1 MSDLIEGENDRIIHI
16 AIEDEVKESYLNYA
30 MSVIVSR
37 ALPDVRDGLK
47 PVHRRIL
54 FAMNEMGLRN
64 ERSYKKCGRIV
75 GDVLGKYHPHGDQSI
90 YDALVRLAQNFSL
103 RLPVV
108 QGQGN
113 FGSIDGDP
121 PAAMRYTEAKMAKVT
136 EAMLR
141 DIKKDTVDFGPNYD
155 DSMKEPLV
163 LPSAF
168 PFLLING
175 ASGIA
180 VGMATN
186 MAPHNLVE
194 VCSAINATIENSD
207 ITIEELLTHVKGPD
221 FPEGGIIYGRIGIR
235 DAAMTG
241 KGRIT
246 VRSRCT
252 IEEIRK
258 DKEAIIVTEL
268 PYMVNKANLIVK
280 IADLVRDKRI
290 DGISDIRDESDRNGM
305 RIVIELKKSVSPKVT
320 LNLLFNHTA
329 LQSNFNVNNLALV
342 NSMPKLCNLKDM
354 ITAFIAHRVDV
365 ITRRTIFDL
374 NKAKEREH
382 ILEGIKIALDNIDE
396 IIQIIKASSNVN
408 MARASL
414 MARFEFSE
422 VQAQAILDMRLQKLT
437 SLETQKIIDE
447 LIEIRELIAY
457 LEGLLADKNEIL
469 NVIKEE
475 TTELSEKYGDDRR
488 TEILNE
494 EINGMIMED
503 LIEKED
509 VVVLISNRGF
519 IKRIPLTAYKEQARG
534 GKGSNSV
541 KLKDDDYLEHI
552 FIASSHDKMMF
563 VTTLGKAYWLKVYEV
578 PEGTRGSRGKHLKTI
593 FEFLPEEEITTTVQ
607 IDEFLEDS
615 YLFMATEK
623 AVVKRVSTYA
633 FRNAKTRGITAIVLD
648 EGDKLIKAELTS
660 GDDDVMLFTKNGK
673 GLRFHESKV
682 RAMGRNSH
690 GVRGIRLTDKTDIL
704 IGVSIKK
711 ENEQVFMISEY
722 GYGKRTEFEE
732 FHPHGRGTQGQ
743 KAYNVT
749 EKTGKLISAISV
761 NDSDSLVCMTTF
773 GKTIK
778 LALSDVSILGRNAL
792 GVKIVNIS
800 GDDSLMGI
808 ARAENDKDDE
818 ENNTNLVEGDS
829 SENNDIIDQVETI
842 SENKESDEIIEE
854 DEPTISD

>member
-1 MSDLIEGENDRIIHI
+1 MSDLIKDDKSRIIPI

-54 FAMNEMGLRN
+54 YAMNEMGLRN

-90 YDALVRLAQNFSL
+90 YDALVRLAQDFSL

-121 PAAMRYTEAKMAKVT
+121 PAAMRYTEAKMAKVA

-141 DIKKDTVDFGPNYD
+141 DIKKDTIDFGPNYD

-163 LPSAF
+163 LPTAF
-168 PFLLING
+168 PFLLVNG

-186 MAPHNLVE
+186 MAPHNLIE
-194 VCSAINATIENSD
+194 VCNAINASIENRD
-207 ITIEELLTHVKGPD
+207 ITSEELLECIQGPD
-221 FPEGGIIYGRIGIR
+221 FPQGGIIYGRKGIK
-235 DAAMTG
+235 DAFLTG
-241 KGRIT
+241 RGKIT
-246 VRSRCT
+246 VRARYT
-252 IEEIRK
+252 VEEIRPE
-258 DKEAIIVTEL
+258 KEAIIVTEL
-268 PYMVNKANLIVK
+268 PYMVNKATLIIK
-280 IADLVRDKRI
+280 IADLVRDKRV

-305 RIVIELKKSVSPKVT
+305 RIVIELKRNVSPKVT
-320 LNLLFNHTA
+320 MNLLFNHTA

-342 NSMPKLCNLKDM
+342 NGMPKLCTLKDM
-354 ITAFIAHRVDV
+354 LDSFIEHRFDV
-365 ITRRTIFDL
+365 ITRRTKFDL
-374 NKAKEREH
+374 KKAKEREH
-382 ILEGIKIALDNIDE
+382 ILEGLKIALDNIDE
-396 IIQIIKASSNVN
+396 VIQIIKSSSNVN
-408 MARASL
+408 IARANL
-414 MARFEFSE
+414 MARFSFSE
-422 VQAQAILDMRLQKLT
+422 EQSQAILDMRLQKLT

-457 LEGLLADKNEIL
+457 LEGLLADDKKIL
-469 NVIKEE
+469 DVIKEE
-475 TTELSEKYGDDRR
+475 TTELSEKYGDERR

-519 IKRIPLTAYKEQARG
+519 IKRVPLTAYKEQARG
-534 GKGSNSV
+534 GKGSNSTV
-541 KLKDDDYLEHI
+541 LKDDDYVEHI
-552 FIASSHDKMMF
+552 FIANTHDKIMF
-563 VTTLGKAYWLKVYEV
+563 VTTLGKAYWLKVYEI

-593 FEFLPEEEITTTVQ
+593 FEFLPDEDITTTVQ
-607 IDEFLEDS
+607 IDEFSEDT

-633 FRNAKTRGITAIVLD
+633 FRNAKTRGIAAIILD
-648 EGDKLIKAELTS
+648 EGDKLIKAELTT
-660 GDDDVMLFTKNGK
+660 GDDDVMLFTRNGK
-673 GLRFHESKV
+673 GLRFHEESV
-682 RAMGRNSH
+682 RAMGRQTH
-690 GVRGIRLTDKTDIL
+690 GVRGIKLSDDDDIL
-704 IGVSIKK
+704 VGVSIKK
-711 ENEQVFMISEY
+711 ENEQIFMLSEY
-722 GYGKRTEFEE
+722 GFGKRTEFDD
-732 FHPHGRGTQGQ
+732 FNPHGRGTQGQ

-749 EKTGKLISAISV
+749 DKTGKLISAITV
-761 NDSDSLVCMTTF
+761 NDTDSLVCMTSQ

-778 LALSDVSILGRNAL
+778 LSLANVSILGRNAL
-792 GVKIVNIS
+792 GVKIVNVAE
-800 GDDSLMGI
+800 DDSLVGV
-808 ARAENDKDDE
+808 ARAENDKVDPE
-818 ENNTNLVEGDS
+818 EGA
-829 SENNDIIDQVETI
+829 ETAA
-842 SENKESDEIIEE
+842 EIIKNDDS
-854 DEPTISD
+854 DEPTLFDE

>member
-1 MSDLIEGENDRIIHI
+1 MSDIIKGKNDRIIPI

-54 FAMNEMGLRN
+54 YAMNEMGLRN
-64 ERSYKKCGRIV
+64 ERTYKKCGRIV

-90 YDALVRLAQNFSL
+90 YDALVRLAQDFSL
-103 RLPVV
+103 RIPVV

-141 DIKKDTVDFGPNYD
+141 DIKKETIDFGPNYD

-163 LPSAF
+163 LPTAF
-168 PFLLING
+168 PFLLVNG

-186 MAPHNLVE
+186 MAPHSLTE
-194 VCSAINATIENSD
+194 VCSAINATIDNSE
-207 ITIEELLTHVKGPD
+207 ITIDELLTHVKGPD
-221 FPEGGIIYGRIGIR
+221 FPQAGIIYGRIGIR
-235 DAAMTG
+235 DAAFTG
-241 KGRIT
+241 KGKIT
-246 VRSRCT
+246 VRARCT
-252 IEEIRK
+252 IEEIRA

-305 RIVIELKKSVSPKVT
+305 RIVIELKKTVSAKVT
-320 LNLLFNHTA
+320 LNLLFNHTS

-342 NSMPKLCNLKDM
+342 NGMPKLCNLKDM
-354 ITAFIAHRVDV
+354 LTAFIEHRVDV

-374 NKAKEREH
+374 KKAKDREH
-382 ILEGIKIALDNIDE
+382 ILEGLKIALDNIDE

-408 MARASL
+408 IARASL

-447 LIEIRELIAY
+447 LLEIRELIAY
-457 LEGLLADKNEIL
+457 LESLLADKGKIL
-469 NVIKEE
+469 EVIKEE
-475 TTELSEKYGDDRR
+475 TSELSEKYGDERR

-534 GKGSNSV
+534 GKGSNST

-552 FIASSHDKMMF
+552 FIASTHDKIMF
-563 VTTLGKAYWLKVYEV
+563 VTTLGKAYWLKVYEI

-593 FEFLPEEEITTTVQ
+593 FEFLPDEEITTTVQ
-607 IDEFLEDS
+607 IDEFTEDT

-633 FRNAKTRGITAIVLD
+633 FRNAKTRGIAAIVLD
-648 EGDKLIKAELTS
+648 EGDKLIKAELTT
-660 GDDDVMLFTKNGK
+660 GDDDVMLFTRNGK

-690 GVRGIRLTDKTDIL
+690 GVRGIKLGDKDDIL
-704 IGVSIKK
+704 VGVAIRK
-711 ENEQVFMISEY
+711 ENEQIFMISEY
-722 GYGKRTEFEE
+722 GFGKRTEFDE
-732 FHPHGRGTQGQ
+732 FNPHGRGTQGQ

-749 EKTGKLISAISV
+749 EKTGKLISAITV
-761 NDSDSLVCMTTF
+761 NDTDSLLCMTSL

-778 LALSDVSILGRNAL
+778 LALSNVSILGRNAL

-800 GDDSLMGI
+800 DDDSLMGV
-808 ARAENDKDDE
+808 ARSENEDDDDEDESPDSGTEENVIDVSDGEEIPEDKD
-818 ENNTNLVEGDS
+818 
-829 SENNDIIDQVETI
+829 
-842 SENKESDEIIEE
+842 
-854 DEPTISD
+854 EPSLFD

>member
-1 MSDLIEGENDRIIHI
+1 MSDLIKGDKSRIIPI
-16 AIEDEVKESYLNYA
+16 AIEEEVKESYLNYA

-54 FAMNEMGLRN
+54 YAMNEMGLRN

-90 YDALVRLAQNFSL
+90 YDALVRLAQDFSL
-103 RLPVV
+103 RIPVV

-121 PAAMRYTEAKMAKVT
+121 PAAMRYTEAKMSKVS

-141 DIKKDTVDFGPNYD
+141 DIKKDTVDFGNNYD

-163 LPSAF
+163 LPTAF

-175 ASGIA
+175 SSGIA

-186 MAPHNLVE
+186 MAPHNLIE
-194 VCSAINATIENSD
+194 VCNAINATIDNKD
-207 ITIEELLTHVKGPD
+207 ISVQELLTHVKGPD
-221 FPEGGIIYGRIGIR
+221 FPQGGIVYGMKGIR
-235 DAAMTG
+235 DAALTG
-241 KGRIT
+241 RGKIT
-246 VRSRCT
+246 VRARCT
-252 IEEIRK
+252 VDEIRA
-258 DKEAIIVTEL
+258 DKEAIIITEL

-280 IADLVRDKRI
+280 IADLVRDKKI

-305 RIVIELKKSVSPKVT
+305 RIVIELKKSVSAKVT

-342 NSMPKLCNLKDM
+342 NNMPKLCNLKDM
-354 ITAFIAHRVDV
+354 ITLFIDHRFDV

-382 ILEGIKIALDNIDE
+382 ILEGLKIALDNIDE
-396 IIQIIKASSNVN
+396 IIQIIKASNNVN
-408 MARASL
+408 IARASL

-447 LIEIRELIAY
+447 LLEIQALIAY
-457 LEGLLADKNEIL
+457 LEGLLADDNKIL
-469 NVIKEE
+469 QVIKEE
-475 TTELSEKYGDDRR
+475 TTELSEKYGDERR
-488 TEILNE
+488 TEILIE

-519 IKRIPLTAYKEQARG
+519 IKRIPLTEYKEQARG

-563 VTTLGKAYWLKVYEV
+563 VTTLGKAYWLKVYEI
-578 PEGTRGSRGKHLKTI
+578 PEGSRGSRGKHLKTI

-607 IDEFLEDS
+607 IDDFTEDS
-615 YLFMATEK
+615 FLFMATEQ

-633 FRNAKTRGITAIVLD
+633 FRNAKSRGIAAIVLD
-648 EGDKLIKAELTS
+648 DGDKLIKAELTS

-673 GLRFHESKV
+673 GLRFHESNV

-690 GVRGIRLTDKTDIL
+690 GVRGIKLSDSSDIL
-704 IGVSIKK
+704 VGVSIKK
-711 ENEQVFMISEY
+711 DNEQIFMISEF

-732 FHPHGRGTQGQ
+732 FNPHGRGTQGQ
-743 KAYNVT
+743 KAYNIT

-761 NDSDSLVCMTTF
+761 NDTDSLVCMTSL

-800 GDDSLMGI
+800 DDDSLMGI
-808 ARAENDKDDE
+808 ARAENDKDEESEDSDE
-818 ENNTNLVEGDS
+818 ES
-829 SENNDIIDQVETI
+829 SIISDDVIESDDNIIDAV
-842 SENKESDEIIEE
+842 D
-854 DEPTISD
+854 DEPSLFDE

>member
-1 MSDLIEGENDRIIHI
+1 MSDFIKDDKSRVIPI

-54 FAMNEMGLRN
+54 YAMNEMGLRN

-90 YDALVRLAQNFSL
+90 YDALVRLAQDFSL

-121 PAAMRYTEAKMAKVT
+121 PAAMRYTEARMAKVA

-163 LPSAF
+163 LPTAF
-168 PFLLING
+168 PFLLVNG

-186 MAPHNLVE
+186 MAPHNLIE
-194 VCSAINATIENSD
+194 VCNAINATIDNRE
-207 ITIEELLTHVKGPD
+207 ITSEELLEHIQGPD
-221 FPEGGIIYGRIGIR
+221 FPQGGIIFGRRGIR
-235 DAAMTG
+235 DAFLTG
-241 KGRIT
+241 RGKIT
-246 VRSRCT
+246 VRARYT
-252 IEEIRK
+252 VEEIRPE
-258 DKEAIIVTEL
+258 KEAIIVTEL
-268 PYMVNKANLIVK
+268 PYMVNKATLIVK
-280 IADLVRDKRI
+280 IAELVRDKRV

-305 RIVIELKKSVSPKVT
+305 RIVIELKRNVSPKVT
-320 LNLLFNHTA
+320 MNLLFNHTA

-342 NSMPKLCNLKDM
+342 DNMPKLCNLKDM
-354 ITAFIAHRVDV
+354 LKAFIDHRFDV
-365 ITRRTIFDL
+365 ITRRTKFDL
-374 NKAKEREH
+374 KKAKEREH
-382 ILEGIKIALDNIDE
+382 ILEGLKIALDNIDE
-396 IIQIIKASSNVN
+396 VIQIIKSSSNVN
-408 MARASL
+408 IARANL
-414 MARFEFSE
+414 MARFGLSE
-422 VQAQAILDMRLQKLT
+422 EQSQAILDMRLQKLT

-447 LIEIRELIAY
+447 LKEIRELIDY
-457 LEGLLADKNEIL
+457 LESLLADDNKIL
-469 NVIKEE
+469 SVIKEE
-475 TTELSEKYGDDRR
+475 TTELSEKYGDERR

-519 IKRIPLTAYKEQARG
+519 IKRVPLTAYKEQARG
-534 GKGSNSV
+534 GKGSNSTV
-541 KLKDDDYLEHI
+541 LKDDDYVEHI
-552 FIASSHDKMMF
+552 FIANTHDKIMF
-563 VTTLGKAYWLKVYEV
+563 VTTLGKAYWLKVYEI

-593 FEFLPEEEITTTVQ
+593 FEFLPDEDITTTVQ
-607 IDEFLEDS
+607 IDEFSEETF
-615 YLFMATEK
+615 LFMATEK

-633 FRNAKTRGITAIVLD
+633 FRNAKTRGIAAIILD

-660 GDDDVMLFTKNGK
+660 GNDDVMLFTKNGK
-673 GLRFHESKV
+673 GLRFHEESV
-682 RAMGRNSH
+682 RAMGRQTH
-690 GVRGIRLTDKTDIL
+690 GVRGIKLSDEDDIL
-704 IGVSIKK
+704 VGVTIKK
-711 ENEQVFMISEY
+711 EDEQIFMLSEY
-722 GYGKRTEFEE
+722 GFGKRTDFDEFN
-732 FHPHGRGTQGQ
+732 PHGRGTQGQ

-749 EKTGKLISAISV
+749 DKTGKLISAITV
-761 NDSDSLVCMTTF
+761 NDTDSLVCMTSL

-778 LALSDVSILGRNAL
+778 LALSNVSILGRNAM
-792 GVKIVNIS
+792 GVKIVNVAD
-800 GDDSLMGI
+800 DDSLIGV
-808 ARAENDKDDE
+808 ARAENDKVDPE
-818 ENNTNLVEGDS
+818 EGA
-829 SENNDIIDQVETI
+829 ETAA
-842 SENKESDEIIEE
+842 EIIKNDDSE
-854 DEPTISD
+854 EPTLFDE

>member
-1 MSDLIEGENDRIIHI
+1 MSDLIKGENDRVIPI

-54 FAMNEMGLRN
+54 YAMNEMGLRN

-75 GDVLGKYHPHGDQSI
+75 GDVLGKFHPHGDQSI
-90 YDALVRLAQNFSL
+90 YDALVRLAQDFSL
-103 RLPVV
+103 RTPVV

-121 PAAMRYTEAKMAKVT
+121 PAAMRYTEAKMAKIT

-141 DIKKDTVDFGPNYD
+141 DIKKETVDFGPNYD

-168 PFLLING
+168 PFLLVNG

-186 MAPHNLVE
+186 MAPHSLIE
-194 VCSAINATIENSD
+194 VCSAINATIDNSD
-207 ITIEELLTHVKGPD
+207 ISIEELLTHVKGPD
-221 FPEGGIIYGRIGIR
+221 FPQAGIIYGKKGIR

-241 KGRIT
+241 KGKIT
-246 VRSRCT
+246 VRARCT
-252 IEEIRK
+252 IEEIRA

-305 RIVIELKKSVSPKVT
+305 RIVIELKRSVSPKVT

-342 NSMPKLCNLKDM
+342 DSMPKLCNLKDM
-354 ITAFIAHRVDV
+354 LTAFINHRVDV

-374 NKAKEREH
+374 NKAKDREH
-382 ILEGIKIALDNIDE
+382 ILEGLKIALDNIDE
-396 IIQIIKASSNVN
+396 IIQIIKASNNVN
-408 MARASL
+408 IARASL
-414 MARFEFSE
+414 MARFKFSE

-447 LIEIRELIAY
+447 LKELQELIAY
-457 LEGLLADKNEIL
+457 LEGLLADKNKIMV
-469 NVIKEE
+469 VIKEE
-475 TTELSEKYGDDRR
+475 TTELSEKYGDERR

-509 VVVLISNRGF
+509 VVVLISNKGF
-519 IKRIPLTAYKEQARG
+519 IKRIPLTMYKEQGRG
-534 GKGSNSV
+534 GKGSNSA

-563 VTTLGKAYWLKVYEV
+563 VTTLGKAYWLKVYEI

-607 IDEFLEDS
+607 IDEFTEDS

-633 FRNAKTRGITAIVLD
+633 FRNAKTRGIAAIILD
-648 EGDKLIKAELTS
+648 EGDKLIKAELTT
-660 GDDDVMLFTKNGK
+660 GDDDVMLFTRNGK
-673 GLRFHESKV
+673 GLRFHESAV
-682 RAMGRNSH
+682 RAMGRQTH
-690 GVRGIRLTDKTDIL
+690 GVRGIKLGDPKDIL
-704 IGVSIKK
+704 VGVSIKK
-711 ENEQVFMISEY
+711 EEEKVFMISEF
-722 GYGKRTEFEE
+722 GFGKRTEFEE
-732 FHPHGRGTQGQ
+732 FNPHGRGTQGQ

-749 EKTGKLISAISV
+749 DKTGKLISAISV
-761 NDSDSLVCMTTF
+761 NDSDSLICMTTF

-808 ARAENDKDDE
+808 ARAVNDKDDE
-818 ENNTNLVEGDS
+818 DDADVNNLTEDISSEEDSNNGIIENNEIEKDDS
-829 SENNDIIDQVETI
+829 
-842 SENKESDEIIEE
+842 
-854 DEPTISD
+854 EPSLFE

>member
-1 MSDLIEGENDRIIHI
+1 MSDITKGENDRIIPI

-90 YDALVRLAQNFSL
+90 YDALVRLAQDFSL
-103 RLPVV
+103 RVPVV

-121 PAAMRYTEAKMAKVT
+121 PAAMRYTEAKMAKVS

-141 DIKKDTVDFGPNYD
+141 DIKKDTIDFGPNYD

-163 LPSAF
+163 LPTAF
-168 PFLLING
+168 PFLLVNG

-186 MAPHNLVE
+186 MAPHNLIE
-194 VCSAINATIENSD
+194 VCSAINETIDNRE
-207 ITIEELLTHVKGPD
+207 ITIEELLNHVKGPD
-221 FPEGGIIYGRIGIR
+221 FPQGGIIYGRIGSR

-241 KGRIT
+241 RGKIT
-246 VRSRCT
+246 VRARCT
-252 IEEIRK
+252 VEEIRS

-268 PYMVNKANLIVK
+268 PYMVNKANLIIK
-280 IADLVRDKRI
+280 IADLVRDKKI

-305 RIVIELKKSVSPKVT
+305 RIVIELKRTVSPKVT
-320 LNLLFNHTA
+320 LNLLFNHTS

-342 NSMPKLCNLKDM
+342 DGMPKLCNLKDM
-354 ITAFIAHRVDV
+354 LTSFIDHRFDV

-374 NKAKEREH
+374 NKAKDREH
-382 ILEGIKIALDNIDE
+382 ILEGLKIALDNIDE
-396 IIQIIKASSNVN
+396 IIQIIKASKNVN
-408 MARASL
+408 IARASL

-422 VQAQAILDMRLQKLT
+422 IQAQAILDMRLQKLT

-447 LIEIRELIAY
+447 LKEIRELIAY
-457 LEGLLADKNEIL
+457 LEGLLADDNKIFD
-469 NVIKEE
+469 VIKEE
-475 TTELSEKYGDDRR
+475 TTELSEKYGDERR

-552 FIASSHDKMMF
+552 FIASTHDKIMF
-563 VTTLGKAYWLKVYEV
+563 VTTLGKAYWLKVYEI

-593 FEFLPEEEITTTVQ
+593 FEFLPDEEITTTVQ
-607 IDEFLEDS
+607 IDKFLEDT

-633 FRNAKTRGITAIVLD
+633 FRNAKTRGITAIILD
-648 EGDKLIKAELTS
+648 EGDKLIKAELTT

-690 GVRGIRLTDKTDIL
+690 GVRGIKLSDENDIL
-704 IGVSIKK
+704 VGVTIKE
-711 ENEQVFMISEY
+711 ENEQIFMISEF
-722 GYGKRTEFEE
+722 GFGKRTEFEE
-732 FHPHGRGTQGQ
+732 FNPHGRGTQGQ

-749 EKTGKLISAISV
+749 EKTGKLISAITV
-761 NDSDSLVCMTTF
+761 NDTDSLLCMTSL

-778 LALSDVSILGRNAL
+778 LALNNVSILGRNAL

-800 GDDSLMGI
+800 DDDSLMGI
-808 ARAENDKDDE
+808 ARSENDKEEELEKFESSDE
-818 ENNTNLVEGDS
+818 SVKPDETTIDIEEGDS
-829 SENNDIIDQVETI
+829 
-842 SENKESDEIIEE
+842 
-854 DEPTISD
+854 EPSLFD

>member
-1 MSDLIEGENDRIIHI
+1 MSDMIKDEKDRIIPI

-54 FAMNEMGLRN
+54 YAMNEMGLRN

-90 YDALVRLAQNFSL
+90 YDALVRLAQDFSL
-103 RLPVV
+103 RIPVV

-113 FGSIDGDP
+113 FGSVDGDP
-121 PAAMRYTEAKMAKVT
+121 PAAFRYTEAKMAKVS

-163 LPSAF
+163 LPTAF

-186 MAPHNLVE
+186 MAPHNLKE
-194 VCSAINATIENSD
+194 VCNAINATIENPD
-207 ITIEELLTHVKGPD
+207 IYIEELLNYIKGPD
-221 FPEGGIIYGRIGIR
+221 FPKGGIIYGRKGCR
-235 DAAMTG
+235 DAALTG
-241 KGRIT
+241 RGKIT
-246 VRSRCT
+246 VRARCT
-252 IEEIRK
+252 VEEIRT
-258 DKEAIIVTEL
+258 DKEAIIVTEI

-280 IADLVRDKRI
+280 IADLVREKRI

-305 RIVIELKKSVSPKVT
+305 RIVIELKRTVSPKVT
-320 LNLLFNHTA
+320 LNLLFNHTS

-342 NSMPKLCNLKDM
+342 NGMPKLCNLKDM
-354 ITAFIAHRVDV
+354 LSAFIEHRVDV

-374 NKAKEREH
+374 NKAKDREH
-382 ILEGIKIALDNIDE
+382 ILEGLKIALDNIDE
-396 IIQIIKASSNVN
+396 IIKIIKASKNVN

-414 MARFEFSE
+414 MARFNFSE

-447 LIEIRELIAY
+447 LKEIRELISY
-457 LEGLLADKNEIL
+457 LEGLLADKGKIHD
-469 NVIKEE
+469 VIKEE
-475 TTELSEKYGDDRR
+475 TTELSDKYGDERR
-488 TEILNE
+488 TEIMNE

-534 GKGSNSV
+534 GKGSSST
-541 KLKDDDYLEHI
+541 KLKDDDYIEHI
-552 FIASSHDKMMF
+552 FIASTHDKIMF
-563 VTTLGKAYWLKVYEV
+563 VTTLGKAYWLKVYEI
-578 PEGTRGSRGKHLKTI
+578 PEGSRGSRGKHLKTI
-593 FEFLPEEEITTTVQ
+593 FEFLPDEEITTSVQ
-607 IDEFLEDS
+607 IDEFSEETF
-615 YLFMATEK
+615 LFMATEK

-633 FRNAKTRGITAIVLD
+633 FRNAKTRGITAIILD

-673 GLRFHESKV
+673 GLRFHENKV

-690 GVRGIRLTDKTDIL
+690 GVRGIKLSDDSDIL
-704 IGVSIKK
+704 VGVTIKK
-711 ENEQVFMISEY
+711 DNEQIFMISQY
-722 GYGKRTEFEE
+722 GFGKRTEFEE
-732 FHPHGRGTQGQ
+732 FNPHGRGTQGQ

-749 EKTGKLISAISV
+749 EKTGKLVSAITINDTDSV
-761 NDSDSLVCMTTF
+761 MCITSL

-778 LALSDVSILGRNAL
+778 LSLSNVSILGRTAL

-800 GDDSLMGI
+800 DEDSLVGI
-808 ARAENDKDDE
+808 AR
-818 ENNTNLVEGDS
+818 
-829 SENNDIIDQVETI
+829 SENEKVESDDLETI
-842 SENKESDEIIEE
+842 KQPDSI
-854 DEPTISD
+854 

>member
-1 MSDLIEGENDRIIHI
+1 MSDIVKEDNDRIIPI

-54 FAMNEMGLRN
+54 YGMNEMGLRN
-64 ERSYKKCGRIV
+64 ERPNKKCARIV
-75 GDVLGKYHPHGDQSI
+75 GDVMGKYHPHGDASI
-90 YDALVRLAQNFSL
+90 YDALVRLAQDFSL
-103 RLPVV
+103 RVPVV

-121 PAAMRYTEAKMAKVT
+121 PAAMRYTEAKMAKVS
-136 EAMLR
+136 EAILR

-155 DSMKEPLV
+155 DSMQEPLV
-163 LPSAF
+163 LPTAF

-186 MAPHNLVE
+186 MAPHNLIE
-194 VCSAINATIENSD
+194 VCNAINAIIDNKEIS
-207 ITIEELLTHVKGPD
+207 IEELLTHVKGPD
-221 FPEGGIIYGRIGIR
+221 FPQGGIIYGLKGIR
-235 DAAMTG
+235 EAALTG
-241 KGRIT
+241 RGKIT
-246 VRSRCT
+246 VRARCT
-252 IEEIRK
+252 VDEIRAN
-258 DKEAIIVTEL
+258 KEAIIVTEL

-280 IADLVRDKRI
+280 IADLVRDKKI
-290 DGISDIRDESDRNGM
+290 EGISDIRDESDRNGM
-305 RIVIELKKSVSPKVT
+305 RIVIELKNSVSPKVT
-320 LNLLFNHTA
+320 LNLLFNHTS

-342 NSMPKLCNLKDM
+342 NNTPQLCNLKDM
-354 ITAFIAHRVDV
+354 LTAFIDHRVDV

-374 NKAKEREH
+374 KKAKDREH
-382 ILEGIKIALDNIDE
+382 ILVGLKIALDNIDE
-396 IIQIIKASSNVN
+396 IIQIIKGSNNVN
-408 MARASL
+408 LARASL
-414 MARFEFSE
+414 MARFDFSE
-422 VQAQAILDMRLQKLT
+422 IQAQAILDMRLQKLT

-447 LIEIRELIAY
+447 LEEILKLIAY
-457 LEGLLADKNEIL
+457 LEGLLADTNKIFE
-469 NVIKEE
+469 VIKEE
-475 TTELSEKYGDDRR
+475 TTDLSEKYGDERR

-509 VVVLISNRGF
+509 VVVLISHRGF

-541 KLKDDDYLEHI
+541 KLKDNDYLEHI

-563 VTTLGKAYWLKVYEV
+563 VTTLGKAYWLKVYEI

-593 FEFLPEEEITTTVQ
+593 FEFLPEEEITTTVH
-607 IDEFLEDS
+607 IDEFSENT

-690 GVRGIRLTDKTDIL
+690 GVRGIRLSDNNDIL
-704 IGVSIKK
+704 VGVSIKK
-711 ENEQVFMISEY
+711 ENEQVFMISEK
-722 GYGKRTEFEE
+722 GFGKRTEFEE
-732 FHPHGRGTQGQ
+732 FNPHGRGTQGQ

-749 EKTGKLISAISV
+749 AKTGNLISAISV
-761 NDSDSLVCMTTF
+761 NDSDSLICMTTF

-778 LALSDVSILGRNAL
+778 LSLSDVSILGRNAL
-792 GVKIVNIS
+792 GVKIVNIA
-800 GDDSLMGI
+800 DDDALMGI
-808 ARAENDKDDE
+808 ARSENDKEEEIDTTTDIPDDTTEDTENTTEIINDDVNDE
-818 ENNTNLVEGDS
+818 E
-829 SENNDIIDQVETI
+829 
-842 SENKESDEIIEE
+842 
-854 DEPTISD
+854 EPSLFD

>member
-1 MSDLIEGENDRIIHI
+1 MSDLIKDDKSRVIPI

-54 FAMNEMGLRN
+54 YAMNEMGLRN

-90 YDALVRLAQNFSL
+90 YDALVRLAQDFSL

-121 PAAMRYTEAKMAKVT
+121 PAAMRYTEARMAKVA

-141 DIKKDTVDFGPNYD
+141 DIKKDTIDFGPNYD

-163 LPSAF
+163 LPTAF
-168 PFLLING
+168 PFLMVNG

-186 MAPHNLVE
+186 MAPHNLIE
-194 VCSAINATIENSD
+194 VCNAINATIDNRE
-207 ITIEELLTHVKGPD
+207 ITSEELLEHIQGPD
-221 FPEGGIIYGRIGIR
+221 FPQGGIIYGRKGIR
-235 DAAMTG
+235 DAFLTG
-241 KGRIT
+241 KGKVT
-246 VRSRCT
+246 VRARYT
-252 IEEIRK
+252 VEEIRPE
-258 DKEAIIVTEL
+258 KEAIIVTEI
-268 PYMVNKANLIVK
+268 PYMVNKATLIVK
-280 IADLVRDKRI
+280 IADLVRDKRV

-305 RIVIELKKSVSPKVT
+305 RIVIELKRNVSPKVT
-320 LNLLFNHTA
+320 MNLLFNHTA

-354 ITAFIAHRVDV
+354 LLAFIDHRFDV
-365 ITRRTIFDL
+365 ITRRTKFDL
-374 NKAKEREH
+374 KKAKEREH
-382 ILEGIKIALDNIDE
+382 ILEGLRIALDNIDE
-396 IIQIIKASSNVN
+396 VIQIIKSSSNVN
-408 MARASL
+408 IARANL
-414 MARFEFSE
+414 MARFALSE
-422 VQAQAILDMRLQKLT
+422 EQSQAILDMRLQKLT

-447 LIEIRELIAY
+447 LKEIRELIAY
-457 LEGLLADKNEIL
+457 LESLLADDNKIL
-469 NVIKEE
+469 SVIKEE
-475 TTELSEKYGDDRR
+475 TTELSEKYGDERR

-509 VVVLISNRGF
+509 VVVLISHRGF
-519 IKRIPLTAYKEQARG
+519 IKRVPLTAYKEQARG
-534 GKGSNSV
+534 GKGSNSTV
-541 KLKDDDYLEHI
+541 LKDDDYVEHI
-552 FIASSHDKMMF
+552 FIANTHDKIMF
-563 VTTLGKAYWLKVYEV
+563 VTTLGKAYWLKVYEI

-593 FEFLPEEEITTTVQ
+593 FEFLPDEDITTTVQ
-607 IDEFLEDS
+607 IDEFSEDT

-633 FRNAKTRGITAIVLD
+633 FRNAKTRGIAAIILD
-648 EGDKLIKAELTS
+648 EGDKLIKAELTT

-673 GLRFHESKV
+673 GLRFHEESV
-682 RAMGRNSH
+682 RAMGRQTH
-690 GVRGIRLTDKTDIL
+690 GVRGIKLSDENDIL
-704 IGVSIKK
+704 VGVTIRK
-711 ENEQVFMISEY
+711 ENEQIFMLSEY
-722 GYGKRTEFEE
+722 GFGKRTEFDE
-732 FHPHGRGTQGQ
+732 FNPHGRGTQGQ

-749 EKTGKLISAISV
+749 DKTGKLISAITV
-761 NDSDSLVCMTTF
+761 NDTDSLVCMTSL

-778 LALSDVSILGRNAL
+778 LSLANVSILGRNAL
-792 GVKIVNIS
+792 GVKIVNV
-800 GDDSLMGI
+800 GDDDSLIGV
-808 ARAENDKDDE
+808 ARAENDRVDPE
-818 ENNTNLVEGDS
+818 EGA
-829 SENNDIIDQVETI
+829 ETAA
-842 SENKESDEIIEE
+842 EIIKNDDSE
-854 DEPTISD
+854 EPTLFDE